1 MPFIG
6 SDLGEA
12 FDASMVLAAGMV
24 VVLEPVLWE
33 DGAAGYRAEEVLL
46 ITEDGWEPMTDFP
59 YDPF

>member
-46 ITEDGWEPMTDFP
+46 ITADGWEPMTDFP